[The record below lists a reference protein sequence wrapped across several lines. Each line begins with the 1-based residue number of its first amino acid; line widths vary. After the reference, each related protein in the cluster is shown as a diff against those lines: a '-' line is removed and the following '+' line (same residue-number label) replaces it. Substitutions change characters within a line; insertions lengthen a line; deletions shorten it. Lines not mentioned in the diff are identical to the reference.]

1 MKTASLLLLRVATGL
16 LMVVWGVDKLIN
28 PAHGAAVAERFYL
41 GVLAT
46 ESMMPVLGSL
56 QIVLGLLVV
65 AGLLRRFAYPALALI
80 TGATLL
86 GVWRSI
92 LDPLGIV
99 LARTNL
105 LFYPSI
111 IVFAGVLVLMAF
123 RQDDAW
129 ALDRR

>member
-41 GVLAT
+41 GILAI
-46 ESMMPVLGSL
+46 ESVMPVLGSL

-65 AGLLRRFAYPALALI
+65 AGLARRFAYPALAMI

-99 LARTNL
+99 FERTNL
-105 LFYPSI
+105 LFYPSV

-123 RQDDAW
+123 RQDDVW

>member
-16 LMVVWGVDKLIN
+16 LMVTWGVDKLIN

-41 GVLAT
+41 GVLAS
-46 ESMMPVLGSL
+46 ESVMPVLGSL

-99 LARTNL
+99 LERTNL

-123 RQDDAW
+123 RQDDVW